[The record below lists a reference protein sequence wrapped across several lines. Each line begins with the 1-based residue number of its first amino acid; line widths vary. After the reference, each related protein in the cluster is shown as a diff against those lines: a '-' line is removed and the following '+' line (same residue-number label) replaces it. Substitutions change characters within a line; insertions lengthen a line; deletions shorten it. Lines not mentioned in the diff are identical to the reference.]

1 MFDSDLKAEN
11 LRLRQDL
18 ATERLR
24 VSELTKA
31 VIALSDRGAF
41 HALYPREKKEEVVK
55 KVLSPSFPIDPRREV
70 YKPRVSYQDVAE
82 TMALREEEGKS

>member
-1 MFDSDLKAEN
+1 MFDSDLKDEN
-11 LRLRQDL
+11 ARLRQDL

-55 KVLSPSFPIDPRREV
+55 KVLSHNFPIDPRKEV
-70 YKPRVSYQDVAE
+70 YKPRLSYQDVAE
-82 TMALREEEGKS
+82 AMAKREEEGKI